1 MTEKTIDY
9 IKPFTDEPIR
19 FIGSEG
25 EPLFDFKPEDIGL
38 SEEDLKTMYYYMK
51 LTRAFD
57 RKGMFLT
64 RSGKALFYVEV
75 AGQEAATV
83 ASGYAIPEND
93 WIFPAHRE
101 HGVLIV
107 RGYPLVELFAQIM
120 GRMEVNK
127 ARQMPVHWGM
137 RKLRIITIS
146 SPVGNQLPQAVGIGM
161 AINYLKKDEAI
172 IAYVGD
178 GGSSTGDFHTALTFA
193 SVFKTPTII
202 FVQNNQWAI
211 SVPTKRQHGSKNI
224 AIKAIAYGIDGYY
237 IDGNDFLAVYATTKL
252 AFEKAHNKEPVLIE
266 ALTYRYGSHSTADQA
281 DRYRDIKELEY
292 WQKTWDPIKRAKL
305 YLQRIGIWNEKWEK
319 ELDEQIEDEL
329 NKAIDEAEERPEP
342 GPETTFEDV
351 YAQMP
356 WHIKEEMEE
365 LLKELNEGA

>member
-1 MTEKTIDY
+1 MTEKTLNY
-9 IKPFTDEPIR
+9 IRPFTDEPIR

-25 EPLFDFKPEDIGL
+25 EQLFEFTPDDIGL
-38 SEEDLKTMYYYMK
+38 TEEDLKTLYYYMK

-64 RSGKALFYVEV
+64 RSGKSLFYVEV

-83 ASGYAIPEND
+83 ASGYAVPEND

-101 HGVLIV
+101 HGVYIV
-107 RGYPLVELFAQIM
+107 RGYPLVEMFAQVL

-137 RKLRIITIS
+137 RKLRMITIS

-178 GGSSTGDFHTALTFA
+178 GGTAEGDFHSALTMA
-193 SVFKTPTII
+193 GVFKTPTVF

-211 SVPTKRQHGSKNI
+211 SVPSKRQSASKNI
-224 AIKAIAYGIDGYY
+224 AIKAIAYGMEGYY

-281 DRYRDIKELEY
+281 DRYRDVKEVEY
-292 WQKTWDPIKRAKL
+292 WQRTWDPIKRAKL
-305 YLQRIGIWNEKWEK
+305 YLERLGIWTEKWEK
-319 ELDEQIEDEL
+319 ELDEQIESEL
-329 NKAIDEAEERPEP
+329 NKAIDEAEKRPEP

-365 LLKELNEGA
+365 LFKELE